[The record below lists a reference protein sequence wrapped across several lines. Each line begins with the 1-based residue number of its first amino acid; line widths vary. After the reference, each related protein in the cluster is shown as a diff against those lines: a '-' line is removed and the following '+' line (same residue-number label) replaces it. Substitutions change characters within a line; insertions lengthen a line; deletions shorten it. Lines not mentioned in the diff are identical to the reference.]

1 VPLGQLGAFSARDYG
16 GQYLFVFPKTR
27 TVAVL
32 NQGMFKG
39 QEISAL
45 EFARRIEKA
54 LATMP

>member
-1 VPLGQLGAFSARDYG
+1 
-16 GQYLFVFPKTR
+16 
-27 TVAVL
+27 VAVL
-32 NQGMFKG
+32 NQWMFKG